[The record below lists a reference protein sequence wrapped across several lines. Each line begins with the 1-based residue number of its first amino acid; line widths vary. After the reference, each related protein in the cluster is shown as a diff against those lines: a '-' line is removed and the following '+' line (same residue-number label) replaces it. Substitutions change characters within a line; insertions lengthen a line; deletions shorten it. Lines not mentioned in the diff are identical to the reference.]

1 MCRRCLNPYEAHWY
15 SFSTDTARCP
25 RLSCDRSDG
34 VGLRTQPHG
43 RIDGDGLDMGA
54 PFWPYQAIYL
64 LLFTVNAPAFV
75 LSMPILR
82 LLNLHT
88 LSLQYGV
95 WFPAIVGWW
104 WWVGAGSS
112 RVDAVCRAVNEG
124 HIHRISRHPGE
135 PEEQSGLRE

>member
-1 MCRRCLNPYEAHWY
+1 MKHTGIRFRLILPAVLGFLAIVLMVWDYENNRMVA
-15 SFSTDTARCP
+15 
-25 RLSCDRSDG
+25 LI
-34 VGLRTQPHG
+34 GLG
-43 RIDGDGLDMGA
+43 CDMGA

-64 LLFTVNAPAFV
+64 LLFTVNAPEFV

-82 LLNLHT
+82 LLNLRT

-112 RVDAVCRAVNEG
+112 RVDAVCRAVHEG

-135 PEEQSGLRE
+135 PEEQSGL